1 MNYLS
6 QQVSEDNSYNGKYF
20 ALGNDL
26 TYDRSIEN
34 NFIPKGITGFVI
46 DFGEDDEEA
55 TGIHNS

>member
-6 QQVSEDNSYNGKYF
+6 QQVSEGNTYDGKHF

-34 NFIPKGITGFVI
+34 NFEPIGVLEYMTSVRKLREFIM
-46 DFGEDDEEA
+46 
-55 TGIHNS
+55 HNSL